1 MSETKEERVAAKAIE
16 LMIVDDHDLVRAGLR
31 ELIGGQEGIV
41 LVGEAENGREVL
53 ERSLELRPDVLLVDI
68 RLGDISGIEVVRR
81 IKSDPAGADIAC
93 LMLTVY
99 DDMDV
104 AIESMRAGAIGYLLK
119 DCTKE
124 ELLEAVRKA
133 SRGEIHLDPEI
144 SRKALEVLKAD
155 GVERLASFVKDKEK
169 RELIG
174 EPGDDRLTA
183 REREVLRLV
192 VQGYK
197 YRDIGE
203 ELFISL
209 TTVKTHVSNIYRKL
223 GVEDRAG
230 AILAVVK
237 LGWI

>member
-1 MSETKEERVAAKAIE
+1 
-16 LMIVDDHDLVRAGLR
+16 MIVDDHDLVRAGLR
-31 ELIGGQEGIV
+31 ELISGQSDIV

-53 ERSLELRPDVLLVDI
+53 ERSLELHPDVLLVDI
-68 RLGDISGIEVVRR
+68 KLGDMSGIEVVRR
-81 IKSDPAGADIAC
+81 IKSDESGEGIAC

-104 AIESMRAGAIGYLLK
+104 AIESMRAGAIGYVLK
-119 DCTKE
+119 DCSKD

-144 SRKALEVLKAD
+144 SRKALEVLKVD
-155 GVERLASFVKDKEK
+155 GLERLASYVKTREK
-169 RELIG
+169 SELIG
-174 EPGDDRLTA
+174 EAGDDVLTP

-192 VQGYK
+192 VKGYK

-203 ELFISL
+203 ELYISL

>member
-1 MSETKEERVAAKAIE
+1 MNEVSKEEVAVKAIE

-31 ELIGGQEGIV
+31 ELISGQEDIV

-68 RLGDISGIEVVRR
+68 KLGDMSGIEVVRR
-81 IKSDPAGADIAC
+81 IKGDESGEGIAC

-104 AIESMRAGAIGYLLK
+104 AIESMRAGAIGYVLK
-119 DCTKE
+119 DCSKD

-155 GVERLASFVKDKEK
+155 GLERLASYVKTREK
-169 RELIG
+169 SELIG
-174 EPGDDRLTA
+174 EPGDDILTP

>member
-1 MSETKEERVAAKAIE
+1 MNGIKEERTAGEAIQ

-31 ELIGGQEGIV
+31 ELINGQEDIV
-41 LVGEAENGREVL
+41 LVGEAENGRQVL
-53 ERSLELRPDVLLVDI
+53 ERLLELRPDVLLVDI
-68 RLGDISGIEVVRR
+68 KLGDMSGIEVVRR
-81 IKSDPAGADIAC
+81 IKSDRAGEGIAC

-104 AIESMRAGAIGYLLK
+104 AIESIRAGAIGYVLK
-119 DCTKE
+119 DCSKD
-124 ELLEAVRKA
+124 ELLSAVRKA
-133 SRGEIHLDPEI
+133 SRGETHFDPEI
-144 SRKALEVLKAD
+144 SRKAMQVLTAD
-155 GVERLASFVKDKEK
+155 SGQRLASLVTLREK
-169 RELIG
+169 NELIG
-174 EPGDDRLTA
+174 DRGEDILTT

-197 YRDIGE
+197 YRDIAG